1 MASKNKT
8 LTQYS
13 TTVNKDFFNLRR
25 VSKIDTFDGFEFL
38 SSISIEAYLEIL
50 MEKAETVTLS
60 DSEVARFRYKPKSL
74 SKFLYDT
81 ENLYYLLLLLNNMT
95 VETFIPSTLV
105 VLSSSNRSL
114 VEDIVNLERKLKN
127 I

>member
-1 MASKNKT
+1 MASKSKT
-8 LTQYS
+8 LAQY
-13 TTVNKDFFNLRR
+13 TGIVNKDFFNLRK

-38 SSISIEAYLEIL
+38 ASISLERYLDIL
-50 MEKAETVTLS
+50 LENAESITLS
-60 DSEVARFRYKPKSL
+60 ENEVKRYIYRPKLL

-81 ENLYYLLLLLNNMT
+81 ENLYYLLLLMNDMT
-95 VETFIPSTLV
+95 VERFDPSTLL

-114 VEDIVNLERKLKN
+114 VEDIVNLERKLKG